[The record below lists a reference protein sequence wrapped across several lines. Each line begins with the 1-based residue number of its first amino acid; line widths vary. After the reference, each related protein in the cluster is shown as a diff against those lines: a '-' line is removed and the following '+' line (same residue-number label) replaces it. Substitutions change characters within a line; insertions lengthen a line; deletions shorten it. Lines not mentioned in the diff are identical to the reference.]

1 MLALPFLL
9 AAAPLAAQR
18 LDGIAAVVN
27 DEVVLQS
34 DVEEQLMS
42 FLAQSHIRPDSVLA
56 DTLRKQILEQLIDD
70 KLVVAEAR
78 HQGITV
84 SDAEIRRQVDL
95 AIDQKKQELGGEKAY
110 QDQLIQE
117 NLTDAKVREKFRND
131 LEKQII
137 GKRLLDKMFPKKSV
151 PSAEAVA
158 YFKAHPDKFPKKAA
172 ELRLAVIQIPPLPD
186 SVSEAKGK
194 SAAVAARKRILAGEK
209 FAKVAADVSDDP
221 GSARSGG
228 DLGFFT
234 RGTMEPGLENA
245 AFNTKLNTISDPIRT
260 PYGYHIVEPLER
272 DTVKTMAHTD
282 SLGPDGK
289 PLLEAHARHILIRVP
304 LSDDDIDRAKKIA
317 EKVHAEAV
325 KGTPFGTLV
334 KKYSKYQGPQSDDGD
349 LGFISASAL
358 QPDIRSGLDSLKV
371 GQISDVLTNQLGF
384 NIFKLIDRHP
394 ERPYQLEEIKD
405 ELPKAVADIQ
415 AREKYETWVASLR
428 TKAQIEYR

>member
-194 SAAVAARKRILAGEK
+194 SAATAARKRILAGEK

-234 RGTMEPGLENA
+234 RGTMEPALENA
-245 AFNTKLNTISDPIRT
+245 AFNTKLNTVSEPIRT

-272 DTVKTMAHTD
+272 DTVKTAAHGD

>member
-1 MLALPFLL
+1 VALLVLL

-42 FLAQSHIRPDSVLA
+42 FVAQAHIRPDSMLA

-84 SDAEIRRQVDL
+84 SDAEVRKQVDL
-95 AIDQKKQELGGEKAY
+95 AVEQKKEELGGESAY
-110 QDQLIQE
+110 QDQLQKE
-117 NLTDAKVREKFRND
+117 NLTDAKVREKYRSD

-137 GKRLLDKMFPKKSV
+137 GKRLLDKMFPKKPV
-151 PSAEAVA
+151 PQAEAEA
-158 YFKAHPDKFPKKAA
+158 YFKAHPDKFPKKSA
-172 ELRLAVIQIPPLPD
+172 EMRLAVIQIPPMPD
-186 SVSEAKGK
+186 SISEAKGK
-194 SAAVAARKRILAGEK
+194 AAAIAARKRILAGEK

-234 RGTMEPGLENA
+234 RGTMEPALENA
-245 AFNTKLNTISDPIRT
+245 AFNTKLNTVSEPIRT

-289 PLLEAHARHILIRVP
+289 PLLECHARHILIRVP
-304 LSDDDIDRAKKIA
+304 LSDDDIQRAKKLA
-317 EKVHAEAV
+317 EDVHAQAV

-334 KKYSKYQGPQSDDGD
+334 KKYSKYQGPQTDDGD
-349 LGFISASAL
+349 LGFIVATAL
-358 QPDIRSGLDSLKV
+358 QPDIRAGLDSLKV
-371 GQISDVLTNQLGF
+371 GQLSDVLTNQLGF
-384 NIFKLIDRHP
+384 NIFKLLDKHP
-394 ERPYQLEEIKD
+394 ERPYQLDEIKD
-405 ELPKAVADIQ
+405 ELPKAVAEIQ
-415 AREKYETWVASLR
+415 AREKYEAWVVTLR
-428 TKAQIEYR
+428 NKAQIEYR

>member
-1 MLALPFLL
+1 MLALLVLL

-42 FLAQSHIRPDSVLA
+42 FLAQSHIKPDSVLA

-84 SDAEIRRQVDL
+84 SDAEIRKQVDM
-95 AIDQKKQELGGEKAY
+95 AIEQKKEELGGEKAY

-137 GKRLLDKMFPKKSV
+137 GKRLLDRMFPKKAV
-151 PSAEAVA
+151 PPTEAVA
-158 YFKAHPDKFPKKAA
+158 YFKAHPEKFPKKAA

-186 SVSEAKGK
+186 SAAEAKGK
-194 SAAVAARKRILAGEK
+194 AAAVAARKRILAGEK

-228 DLGFFT
+228 DLGFFA
-234 RGTMEPGLENA
+234 RGTMEPALENA
-245 AFNTKLNTISDPIRT
+245 AFTTKLNTISDPIRT

-272 DTVKTMAHTD
+272 DTVKTAAHTD

-304 LSDDDIDRAKKIA
+304 LSDDDIDRAKKLA
-317 EKVHAEAV
+317 TKVHDEAV

-358 QPDIRSGLDSLKV
+358 QPDIRSGLDSLQV
-371 GQISDVLTNQLGF
+371 GQISAVLTNQLGF
-384 NIFKLIDRHP
+384 NVFKLIDRHP
-394 ERPYQLEEIKD
+394 ERPYQLDEIKD